1 MPPGMTDQLQRDPED
16 WKTGD
21 EPMSEAQASYLRTLA
36 DEVGEP
42 FDENLTKAQAS
53 KRIDELRERS
63 PRVGGDSRSA
73 PRPSQ
78 AEGGDAGSVDRPPR
92 PSKAEGER

>member
-1 MPPGMTDQLQRDPED
+1 MTDQPQRDPDD

-21 EPMSEAQASYLRTLA
+21 EPMTAAQASYLRTLSE
-36 DEVGEP
+36 EVGEP

-53 KRIDELRERS
+53 TRIDELRERS
-63 PRVGGDSRSA
+63 PRVGGDAA

-78 AEGGDAGSVDRPPR
+78 AEGGEAEGAERAPR
-92 PSKAEGER
+92 PSQAEGERSSE